1 MSGADEAALRPV
13 DERGASGDPVQQP
26 EPTGFAEAVA
36 PVDGTYDP
44 YPHQGLAHVD
54 ATWEQPPEAQPQ
66 DWDPG
71 AAPVRRTRGSGR
83 NLRMGSAR
91 RSPRAAA
98 LDHTAAVHAGVR
110 AKVPMLGWFL
120 LAVITTALAWLA
132 LSDAI
137 SGNGEAV
144 RWVVGLGILALATVT
159 RFVKVVRE
167 RLPARRRIGYP
178 PPQD

>member
-1 MSGADEAALRPV
+1 MSGAGEAALRPG
-13 DERGASGDPVQQP
+13 DERGSSGDPVQQP
-26 EPTGFAEAVA
+26 EPTGFADAVA

-44 YPHQGLAHVD
+44 YPHQGLAQVD
-54 ATWEQPPEAQPQ
+54 ASWEQPPQAQPQ

-91 RSPRAAA
+91 RSPRAAT
-98 LDHTAAVHAGVR
+98 LDRAAAVHAGVR
-110 AKVPMLGWFL
+110 PKVLGWFL
-120 LAVITTALAWLA
+120 LAVITSALAWLA

-144 RWVVGLGILALATVT
+144 PWVIMFGVLALATIT
-159 RFVKVVRE
+159 RFVKVVGE
-167 RLPARRRIGYP
+167 RLSARRRIGYP